1 MRRRRG
7 DSFLQSVLPVCLS
20 VWSTICSPAHPSVC
34 QAFFSVFRNVC
45 SYRKW
50 IEKQCVCV
58 CGCVYARG
66 GEYLHYFFG
75 LSLSKL
81 GINLQP
87 IQKFINLIIIC
98 AVYNYFK
105 TLPTYLAM
113 HRSANKHHL
122 PMFNNQ
128 WVSIVYTALALSH
141 GSLRVRRRPC
151 STQHTIILTSS
162 HQKSMTVGLKHQIFR
177 YPRRIE
183 S

>member
-20 VWSTICSPAHPSVC
+20 VWSTIFSLAHPSVC
-34 QAFFSVFRNVC
+34 QVFFSVFRNVC

-50 IEKQCVCV
+50 IEKKCACAWWGVV
-58 CGCVYARG
+58 SNI
-66 GEYLHYFFG
+66 YLYYYFFG

-87 IQKFINLIIIC
+87 IQKFINLIINC

-105 TLPTYLAM
+105 TLPTYFAM

-128 WVSIVYTALALSH
+128 WVSIVYTALVLSH

-151 STQHTIILTSS
+151 STQLTIILTSS

-177 YPRRIE
+177 YPRSIE